1 MAELFGR
8 ADGCAHGRGGS
19 MHLLDVDKGFYGG
32 WGIVGGQLPIA
43 TGLALALV
51 RRGKSQAV
59 VCELGD
65 GAINMGAWHESL
77 NLAALWDLPVVFLV
91 VNNGYGMGTSVQRAS
106 AEPDLYRRASAF
118 RMHGE
123 RVDGDDLEAVV
134 EASDRLSSAAARQR
148 EPAVLE
154 VVTYRYRGHS
164 VADAGLAT
172 APRRRSRRSRRTTR
186 SPHPGHAAR
195 ARLHRR
201 RAGPRRRRGRRPRRR
216 GRRASPKPA
225 PSPTRASWRAASTRP
240 AAAGSSPHAPGQPVR
255 RGGARLQRRA
265 RLMSAVAEATETQRM
280 TYREALRLAMREE
293 LARDERVF
301 IMGEE
306 VGVFEGSY
314 KVTAGLMDEFGPER
328 VRDTPISEE
337 GFVGAAVG
345 AAMGGE
351 RPIVEIM
358 TINFLLVAID
368 QVVNHAA
375 KVRTM
380 FGGEVG
386 CPMVI
391 RTPNGAGN
399 QLTAQH
405 SQSLEGWFAHTPGM
419 KVVAPSNPAEAE
431 GLLKAAI
438 RDDDPV
444 LVVENLPIYKEKGEV
459 PLDPEFI
466 TPIGLANVAREGSD
480 ITLVSHSFA
489 TVRALH
495 VAEKLASEHGVNAEV
510 VDLRSLR
517 PLDVETV
524 AASVGKTNHVVCV
537 EEGWPS
543 YGVTA
548 ELAARIQ
555 KACFDDLDAPVER
568 VGMAE
573 VPLPYAKNLETAAL
587 PGEARIEAAVLS
599 TLGLAR

>member
-1 MAELFGR
+1 
-8 ADGCAHGRGGS
+8 
-19 MHLLDVDKGFYGG
+19 
-32 WGIVGGQLPIA
+32 
-43 TGLALALV
+43 
-51 RRGKSQAV
+51 
-59 VCELGD
+59 
-65 GAINMGAWHESL
+65 
-77 NLAALWDLPVVFLV
+77 
-91 VNNGYGMGTSVQRAS
+91 
-106 AEPDLYRRASAF
+106 
-118 RMHGE
+118 
-123 RVDGDDLEAVV
+123 
-134 EASDRLSSAAARQR
+134 
-148 EPAVLE
+148 
-154 VVTYRYRGHS
+154 
-164 VADAGLAT
+164 
-172 APRRRSRRSRRTTR
+172 
-186 SPHPGHAAR
+186 
-195 ARLHRR
+195 
-201 RAGPRRRRGRRPRRR
+201 
-216 GRRASPKPA
+216 
-225 PSPTRASWRAASTRP
+225 
-240 AAAGSSPHAPGQPVR
+240 
-255 RGGARLQRRA
+255 
-265 RLMSAVAEATETQRM
+265 MSAVAETTETQRM

-328 VRDTPISEE
+328 IRDTPISEE

-419 KVVAPSNPAEAE
+419 KVVAPSNPAEAK
-431 GLLKAAI
+431 GLLKAAM

-444 LVVENLPIYKEKGEV
+444 LVVENLPIYKEKGDV

-466 TPIGLANVAREGSD
+466 TPIGRANVAREGSD
-480 ITLVSHSFA
+480 ITIVSHSFA

-495 VAEKLASEHGVNAEV
+495 TAEKLASEHGVDAEV

-524 AASVGKTNHVVCV
+524 AASVTKTNRVVCV

>member
-1 MAELFGR
+1 M
-8 ADGCAHGRGGS
+8 S
-19 MHLLDVDKGFYGG
+19 
-32 WGIVGGQLPIA
+32 
-43 TGLALALV
+43 T
-51 RRGKSQAV
+51 
-59 VCELGD
+59 
-65 GAINMGAWHESL
+65 
-77 NLAALWDLPVVFLV
+77 
-91 VNNGYGMGTSVQRAS
+91 
-106 AEPDLYRRASAF
+106 
-118 RMHGE
+118 
-123 RVDGDDLEAVV
+123 VV
-134 EASDRLSSAAARQR
+134 E
-148 EPAVLE
+148 
-154 VVTYRYRGHS
+154 TG
-164 VADAGLAT
+164 
-172 APRRRSRRSRRTTR
+172 
-186 SPHPGHAAR
+186 
-195 ARLHRR
+195 
-201 RAGPRRRRGRRPRRR
+201 
-216 GRRASPKPA
+216 
-225 PSPTRASWRAASTRP
+225 
-240 AAAGSSPHAPGQPVR
+240 
-255 RGGARLQRRA
+255 
-265 RLMSAVAEATETQRM
+265 TERM
-280 TYREALRLAMREE
+280 TYREALRLALREE
-293 LARDERVF
+293 LVRDERVF

-328 VRDTPISEE
+328 IRDTPISEE

-351 RPIVEIM
+351 RPIAEIM
-358 TINFLLVAID
+358 TINFLLIAMD

-391 RTPNGAGN
+391 RTPGGGGN

-405 SQSLEGWFAHTPGM
+405 SQSLEAWFAGTPGL
-419 KVVAPSNPAEAE
+419 KVVAPATPADAK

-444 LVVENLPIYKEKGEV
+444 LVVENLPIYKEKGDV

-466 TPIGLANVAREGSD
+466 TPIGLAAVPREGSD
-480 ITLVSHSFA
+480 ITIVSHSFA
-489 TVRALH
+489 TVRSLH
-495 VAEKLASEHGVNAEV
+495 VAERLVEQHGVDAEV

-524 AASVGKTNHVVCV
+524 AASVRKTNRVVCV

-568 VGMAE
+568 VGTAE
-573 VPLPYAKNLETAAL
+573 VPLPYAKNLELAAL
-587 PGEARIEAAVLS
+587 PGEDRIEAAVLE
-599 TLGLAR
+599 TLS